1 LLTQHTFFGL
11 LIGGVAIFMYGMTI
25 ASESLQKLMA
35 NRVKALLGRLENS
48 SLIAIVVGMLLTI
61 LLQSSGAVTSML
73 VGLGSAGVVTLPQV
87 MGIII
92 GTAVG
97 TTFIV
102 QLISFNAAQYGLGI
116 FAFAFFVYF
125 LSKKTILKE
134 IMGVLMGFGLIF
146 IGIEWMGMASNEVRH
161 IDWILDFF
169 SFLKVY
175 PFLTLLATAMFT
187 AFVHSSAVAI
197 GMAMTLAAGGIIDL
211 NNAIYWVLGANIG
224 TTSTALMASLGG
236 NHVGRQ
242 VAWSHFFYKALSV
255 LAFCAIAEPFVQA
268 VAVIDSQPSRAIANA
283 HTFYNV
289 FSAMIFFP
297 FIGIGAKLIQKIF
310 TPSEKDAEFGVQYL
324 DRDFHHSPELALGY
338 AKREI
343 LRMGDL
349 VIDMFKDSITLFERI
364 DTDLAEDLV
373 ARDNQVDLLYREIQK
388 YLVRFSSELPDKGD
402 ESLVALISFTS
413 DLESAADV
421 IVKNIVAQ
429 SNKLHRLKVSF
440 SQEGWQEIQEMHSLV
455 LKSAEMSLACFQ
467 TRDRALAAKLIQKK
481 RELRFLEE
489 RDRASHVGRLNLGL
503 KDTINTTTIHLDL
516 LSELRRISGLF
527 TNHAYRHLSK
537 EEVYRL
543 LPDQESK

>member
-1 LLTQHTFFGL
+1 
-11 LIGGVAIFMYGMTI
+11 
-25 ASESLQKLMA
+25 
-35 NRVKALLGRLENS
+35 
-48 SLIAIVVGMLLTI
+48 
-61 LLQSSGAVTSML
+61 
-73 VGLGSAGVVTLPQV
+73 
-87 MGIII
+87 
-92 GTAVG
+92 
-97 TTFIV
+97 
-102 QLISFNAAQYGLGI
+102 
-116 FAFAFFVYF
+116 
-125 LSKKTILKE
+125 
-134 IMGVLMGFGLIF
+134 
-146 IGIEWMGMASNEVRH
+146 
-161 IDWILDFF
+161 
-169 SFLKVY
+169 
-175 PFLTLLATAMFT
+175 
-187 AFVHSSAVAI
+187 
-197 GMAMTLAAGGIIDL
+197 
-211 NNAIYWVLGANIG
+211 
-224 TTSTALMASLGG
+224 
-236 NHVGRQ
+236 
-242 VAWSHFFYKALSV
+242 
-255 LAFCAIAEPFVQA
+255 
-268 VAVIDSQPSRAIANA
+268 
-283 HTFYNV
+283 
-289 FSAMIFFP
+289 
-297 FIGIGAKLIQKIF
+297 
-310 TPSEKDAEFGVQYL
+310 
-324 DRDFHHSPELALGY
+324 
-338 AKREI
+338 
-343 LRMGDL
+343 MGDL